1 MKDISRNVTLVCPLC
16 GNDQCS
22 SIDCEL
28 SSLKEAPGET
38 RIKFSD
44 CGRITTKDILIE
56 ENQEIINANIE
67 DIKKEAVSDAKK
79 EIEKMLKKLR

>member
-38 RIKFSD
+38 RIKCSD

-67 DIKKEAVSDAKK
+67 DIKKKQYL
-79 EIEKMLKKLR
+79 MLKKKLKKC